1 MERESGGDAGRT
13 GRLPGL
19 GEAVTDMVVLHFM
32 VPVVLLGLWLLLG
45 HLEERVTSAHLG
57 FWLRGLRGGMLGTVL
72 CALAAVG
79 LAHVQPSIPA
89 ESRTFVFI
97 ALLLALSMIGF
108 PIGFLAAMARG
119 ARSED

>member
-32 VPVVLLGLWLLLG
+32 VPVVLFGLGLLLG
-45 HLEERVTSAHLG
+45 HLEERLTSANLE

-72 CALAAVG
+72 CADADRVLS
-79 LAHVQPSIPA
+79 HV
-89 ESRTFVFI
+89 
-97 ALLLALSMIGF
+97 
-108 PIGFLAAMARG
+108 
-119 ARSED
+119 